1 MNNIMPNK
9 TYITITDGDVQINKE
24 WLDKYRAFKALQLQM
39 ELAEKEFKEEL
50 KEAMENMG
58 KTFVACD
65 GFSATVRKGSKRVTL
80 DTKRLKDELPD
91 IFDEYS
97 KTTETKSSIV
107 VTVE

>member
-1 MNNIMPNK
+1 MKGQNYLTVINN
-9 TYITITDGDVQINKE
+9 DVQINQE

-50 KEAMENMG
+50 KEAMEKMG

-97 KTTETKSSIV
+97 RTTETKSSIV